1 VTRPDEEEK
10 KRKHNKNM
18 TSVFKFGGT
27 CMRHD
32 IDNVIQRIQENAD
45 QKRPVIVVVSAFAGA
60 TDLLIKGQVE
70 EAISLY
76 GDNVD
81 RDLCTQMHDIMRN
94 FGPSDFLTSYGE
106 KLSAK
111 LLADMLGAVAL
122 WADDGI
128 VMVNNKGELS
138 CNVKRFGNHY
148 IEIVTGFCAK
158 HTSDGR
164 TVLLGRDGSDT
175 TATILA
181 QAFKCHCTIFTD
193 VNGIYNID
201 PRLYADAT
209 LLEEITLAEARELA
223 FHGASVLHSRC
234 LDFVGDKGLTVRN
247 VNGAQS
253 RGTLVHPTHSMRT
266 SSKSQ
271 FPWTGVA
278 VLRKRVGIS
287 IRSASHINK
296 PGFAADT
303 FERFRNVSIDM
314 VAQSCSQTTIT
325 LILKEEHA
333 REVCTS
339 DEIPVDRL
347 AIITIVG
354 ENMVRTPGV
363 AAELFRRISTIN
375 VVSISQGASEL
386 SISVAVSESN
396 LGHAIHSLMA

>member
-1 VTRPDEEEK
+1 MK
-10 KRKHNKNM
+10 
-18 TSVFKFGGT
+18 SVFKFGGT

-45 QKRPVIVVVSAFAGA
+45 QKRNVIVVVSAFAGA
-60 TDLLIKGQVE
+60 TDLLINGQID

-81 RDLCTQMHDIMRN
+81 RDLCTQMRNIMRN
-94 FGPSDFLTSYGE
+94 FGPCDYLTSYGE

-128 VMVNNKGELS
+128 VMVNEKAELS
-138 CNVKRFGNHY
+138 CNVERFGNHY

-158 HTSDGR
+158 HTSNGR

-175 TATILA
+175 TATLLA

-201 PRLYADAT
+201 PRLYAGAT
-209 LLEEITLAEARELA
+209 LLENITLAEARELA

-234 LDFVGDKGLTVRN
+234 LDFVGTEGLTVRN
-247 VNGAQS
+247 VNGEQS
-253 RGTLVHPTHSMRT
+253 RGTLVHPSNSLRSE
-266 SSKSQ
+266 SS

-278 VLRKRVGIS
+278 VLRNRVGVS
-287 IRSASHINK
+287 IRSVSHINK

-314 VAQSCSQTTIT
+314 VAQSCSQTQIT

-339 DEIPVDRL
+339 DEIPDDRL

-354 ENMVRTPGV
+354 ENMVHTPGV
-363 AAELFRRISTIN
+363 AAEFFRRISTIN

-386 SISVAVSESN
+386 SISVAISESN
-396 LGHAIHSLMA
+396 LKQALHSLMA